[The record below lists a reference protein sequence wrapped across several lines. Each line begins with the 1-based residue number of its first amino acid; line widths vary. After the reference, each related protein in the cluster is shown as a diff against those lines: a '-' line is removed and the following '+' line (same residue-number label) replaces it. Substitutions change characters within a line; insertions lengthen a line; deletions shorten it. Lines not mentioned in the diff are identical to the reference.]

1 MLCQRMQAE
10 GHTISLLHGGDMSA
24 EERDSVIDA
33 FRSGKSKVLIT
44 TNVLARGIDIL
55 QVNSKD
61 THLMLSKSIFAK
73 LWRFPLLLITISP
86 CMPTIH
92 PTLKHICIGQW
103 TIILWKMLKSIQNW
117 ENWPMATRRNCH
129 KLGAWWEV
137 QERSASVC
145 EILRETYSSYP
156 SR

>member
-1 MLCQRMQAE
+1 MHA
-10 GHTISLLHGGDMSA
+10 SLLSA

-73 LWRFPLLLITISP
+73 L
-86 CMPTIH
+86 
-92 PTLKHICIGQW
+92 
-103 TIILWKMLKSIQNW
+103 
-117 ENWPMATRRNCH
+117 
-129 KLGAWWEV
+129 
-137 QERSASVC
+137 
-145 EILRETYSSYP
+145 
-156 SR
+156 